1 MLYLDNNA
9 TTQTDPRV
17 IEKALPFLTTFYAN
31 ASSLHAGG
39 KAVRAAVKE
48 ARNAVAELIGADS
61 EEIFFTSGATESIN
75 IILKSLA
82 FASENRGHHIISC
95 ATEHAA
101 VLSVCRYLEKI
112 GFEITYLPV
121 ASNGLLD
128 LNDLLSAI
136 RDTTILISIMLVNNE
151 TGIIHDLKRIAEI
164 ANEKGIFLFSDA
176 TQAIG
181 KIPVD
186 VREIGV
192 DFLSFSGHKFYAPK
206 GIGGFYKKALQ
217 HDPRKKIKLESFM
230 HGGGQEKGFRSGTL
244 NTFGIVAIGEA
255 CLIAQKE
262 MKSDAILISELRNHF
277 ENELLKISGISIN
290 GDRNQ
295 RIYNTTNIRFEGIDG
310 NTLIASLP
318 EIAFSSGSACAS
330 MKITPSHVLKAQ
342 GLSDKAVFESV
353 RFSLGK
359 FNTNSQIQDAI
370 TFIKT
375 QIPLL
380 RDV

>member
-1 MLYLDNNA
+1 
-9 TTQTDPRV
+9 
-17 IEKALPFLTTFYAN
+17 
-31 ASSLHAGG
+31 
-39 KAVRAAVKE
+39 
-48 ARNAVAELIGADS
+48 
-61 EEIFFTSGATESIN
+61 
-75 IILKSLA
+75 
-82 FASENRGHHIISC
+82 
-95 ATEHAA
+95 
-101 VLSVCRYLEKI
+101 
-112 GFEITYLPV
+112 
-121 ASNGLLD
+121 
-128 LNDLLSAI
+128 
-136 RDTTILISIMLVNNE
+136 MLVNNE

>member
-9 TTQTDPRV
+9 TTQTDPRI

-31 ASSLHAGG
+31 ASSMHAGG
-39 KAVRAAVKE
+39 KAVREAVKE

-95 ATEHAA
+95 TTEHAA

-230 HGGGQEKGFRSGTL
+230 HGGGQESGLRSGTL
-244 NTFGIVAIGEA
+244 NTFGIIAIGEA
-255 CLIAQKE
+255 CRIAQIE
-262 MKSDAILISELRNHF
+262 MKFDAIRISALRNLL
-277 ENELLKISGISIN
+277 ENELLKISGTSLN
-290 GDRNQ
+290 GDLKR
-295 RIYNTTNIRFEGIDG
+295 RIYNTTNIRFEGIDSSA
-310 NTLIASLP
+310 LIAALP
-318 EIAFSSGSACAS
+318 EIAFSNGSACAS
-330 MKITPSHVLKAQ
+330 MKIFPSHVLKAQ
-342 GLSDKAVFESV
+342 GLNDAAAFESA

-359 FNTNSQIQDAI
+359 YNLESQIHEAVAL
-370 TFIKT
+370 IKEKT
-375 QIPLL
+375 AFMRQN
-380 RDV
+380 